1 MGSLFIYFI
10 HQINKQFIKE
20 FVVIAVS
27 VVLTLCTYMLF
38 RTFGELK
45 AINDRLDRANVEY
58 QFVVTDSTI
67 TVWDDNRWVGT
78 VKLEGQLDSLIISD
92 NQ

>member
-1 MGSLFIYFI
+1 M
-10 HQINKQFIKE
+10 
-20 FVVIAVS
+20 
-27 VVLTLCTYMLF
+27 
-38 RTFGELK
+38 
-45 AINDRLDRANVEY
+45 DRANVEY